1 MKKKTG
7 VFLLTFI
14 LCLSLFGC
22 GNSDYGDTK
31 ETKRKFANNS
41 SDKVKLEEYFE
52 ENYNNYMVATGQA
65 SELMLVYMV
74 GSNLESEGGLASAD
88 IEEMQKSGF
97 LSDNLKI
104 LICTGGTN
112 YWWNDDIDPEEVA
125 VYEVVS
131 GTEEINKLTVLNG
144 ENMAEAATLTEF
156 LDYAYTNNKDANYY
170 SLVLWNHG
178 GGAVLGYGGDERYDY
193 DSLSVTEMDEAFTNS
208 LFISEGKKFEWV
220 GFDACLM
227 GMIEIAELFEPF
239 SNYLIASE
247 ELIPGDGWDY
257 TCLGSVANGTDFTGQ
272 AAGKAIIDQYAN
284 YYDNYKWGRPEYTLS
299 CLDLGQTQDVMTSF
313 DALISVTENDLIN
326 GEYSQIAR
334 QRGNTKAF
342 GIIDEELCYDTVDLY
357 NLAENM
363 AETHSGEAAA
373 LINSLENMIVYERD
387 NVVNAHGVAIYF
399 PYNNKLYA
407 EDWVNEYSLCDFSD
421 TYMKFVKNF
430 TETFYGAPLTAW
442 DLDDEDATVEIAEGE
457 ASEVVG
463 DIGSL
468 GNFSIQL
475 TSDQVANFASA
486 DLQIWEI
493 IENYDVGAYAF
504 WIDSSDVSLD
514 GNGVLSSMIANKR
527 FVLRDTSGNQ
537 ADCCAFEIERGDGYA
552 IYTVKVFVSFKDDNG
567 EYDMD
572 RYFCPYNIYIR
583 VDDENPN
590 GVISGIY
597 SAEEEESGN
606 LLPNK
611 RSDALE
617 QDCLI
622 QPFMFG
628 RIIKFNDDGTVAPV
642 DDWELFSGLFYD
654 FNLNGDLY
662 VDMVD
667 IDPDVEK
674 VYIYSIGDTQGNS
687 YVVNV
692 LK

>member
-1 MKKKTG
+1 MKKKIG
-7 VFLLTFI
+7 VLLTVAV

-22 GNSDYGDTK
+22 GSTDYGNTK
-31 ETKRKFANNS
+31 ETKRKFTNNS
-41 SDKVKLEEYFE
+41 SDKAKLAECFE

-65 SELMLVYMV
+65 SELMLVYMI
-74 GSNLESEGGLASAD
+74 GSNLESESGLASAD
-88 IEEMQKSGF
+88 IEEMQNSGF

-112 YWWNDDIDPEEVA
+112 YWWNDDIDPDEVA

-144 ENMAEAATLTEF
+144 DNMADAATLTEF
-156 LDYAYTNNKDANYY
+156 LDFAYDNNKNANYY

-193 DSLSVTEMDEAFTNS
+193 DSLSLNDMDEAFANS
-208 LFISEGKKFEWV
+208 HFVSEGKKFEWV

-227 GMIEIAELFEPF
+227 GMIEIAELFEPY

-257 TCLGSVANGTDFTGQ
+257 TCLSEISDGTDFTG
-272 AAGKAIIDQYAN
+272 ATAGRAIIDKYAS
-284 YYDNYKWGRPEYTLS
+284 YYDNYFWGRPEYTLS
-299 CLDLGQTQDVMTSF
+299 CLDLSQTTDVITNFES
-313 DALISVTENDLIN
+313 LITVTENDLLN

-334 QRGNTKAF
+334 QRGNTKGF

-363 AETHSGEAAA
+363 SETHSGEAGA
-373 LINSLENMIVYERD
+373 LINSLNNLIVYERD

-407 EDWVNEYSLCDFSD
+407 EDWVSEYSMCDFSD
-421 TYMKFVKNF
+421 TYMRFVQNF
-430 TETFYGAPLTAW
+430 TETFYGAPLTEW
-442 DLDDEDATVEIAEGE
+442 DLDDEDASVELVAGVAE
-457 ASEVVG
+457 EVVG

-475 TSDQVANFASA
+475 TSDQAANFARA
-486 DLQIWEI
+486 KLQIWEI
-493 IENYDVGAYAF
+493 IENVDGGAYAL
-504 WIDSSDVSLD
+504 WINSSDVNLD
-514 GNGVLSSMIANKR
+514 DNGVLSSMIANKR
-527 FVLRDTSGNQ
+527 FVLKDTSGNQ
-537 ADCCAFEIERGDGYA
+537 TDCCALEIERGDGYA
-552 IYTVKVFVSFKDDNG
+552 IYSVKVMVSFKDDNG
-567 EYDMD
+567 DYDMD

-597 SAEEEESGN
+597 SAEEEEDGN
-606 LLPNK
+606 LIPNK
-611 RSDALE
+611 RSDVLD

-622 QPFMFG
+622 QPYMFG
-628 RIIKFNDDGTVAPV
+628 RVIKFNDDGTVAPF
-642 DDWELFSGLFYD
+642 DEWELSSGLFRE
-654 FNLNGDLY
+654 FNLNGELY

-674 VYIYSIGDTQGNS
+674 VYVYNIVDTQGNT
-687 YVVNV
+687 YMVNV
-692 LK
+692 RN